1 MGYPHTHF
9 QGPIGGGPAI
19 DPKFPPTEDYLSPY
33 HHHHHHMHLNHHHH
47 ASISPLH
54 NGYAGPGGNGGSTN
68 AMVTGGVGSNL
79 QPVDYY
85 GNSNNLANS
94 NYNYAAQSNNNYYN
108 QQQQQQHQSQHHSH
122 HHHHHLPPPPPTVAS
137 PANGSPSVFNLN
149 SATSSGN
156 SVPGSNNNNVAQP
169 SNLDAY
175 NNGSLTEMASAPSTT
190 STVSA
195 AAAAALNHS
204 AMHPYSAATAAVTS
218 SPGLGLSTGG
228 SGAAGGLV
236 NSYYGGYYGA
246 AAAQVEP
253 TNTALELQELGKFR
267 FAVGRRGEEK
277 RF

>member
-1 MGYPHTHF
+1 MGYTHF

-47 ASISPLH
+47 SSISPLH
-54 NGYAGPGGNGGSTN
+54 NGYAGPGGNGGSAN
-68 AMVTGGVGSNL
+68 VMLPGGGVGSNL

-85 GNSNNLANS
+85 GNSNNIANS
-94 NYNYAAQSNNNYYN
+94 NYSYAAQSNNNYYN
-108 QQQQQQHQSQHHSH
+108 QQQQQHQSQHHSH
-122 HHHHHLPPPPPTVAS
+122 HHHHLPPPPPPTVAS

-149 SATSSGN
+149 SATNGS
-156 SVPGSNNNNVAQP
+156 SVPGSNNNTVGQP

-175 NNGSLTEMASAPSTT
+175 NNGNLTEMASAPSTT

-204 AMHPYSAATAAVTS
+204 AIHPYSAATAAVTS

-228 SGAAGGLV
+228 SAAGGLV

-253 TNTALELQELGKFR
+253 TNTALELQELGNF
-267 FAVGRRGEEK
+267 
-277 RF
+277 